1 VDDALLWISASFVFG
16 GISYLA
22 DATPVV
28 YCVFGCIISLY
39 CVIRFTNN
47 LMVVVAY
54 LSLLGI
60 CFYAATQSG
69 VYGKAFAPF
78 ILMEVSAIIYLA
90 AAKLR
95 QAGRLPLYNDT
106 LQITKLCGLVGLY
119 VAGNYFTVR
128 ELSNEMFDLHL
139 TDNQGIPYGWIFWLF
154 TFSIPLLYLAR
165 GIQKKDTLLIRLG
178 LVLVAVIVFTVKY
191 YYHIASIEATMSL
204 AGIIMLGIAY
214 ALSVW
219 LKKPTFGF
227 TSEDLRAE
235 ETQDKLK
242 VESLVVAQT
251 FSPEEA
257 VADVTTFGGGSFGGG
272 GSSGQF

>member
-1 VDDALLWISASFVFG
+1 VDDALLWIAASFVFG
-16 GISYLA
+16 GICYLA
-22 DATPVV
+22 DATPVA
-28 YCVFGCIISLY
+28 YCVLGCIISLY

-47 LMVVVAY
+47 FMVVMAY

-60 CFYAATQSG
+60 FFYTATQSG

-78 ILMEVSAIIYLA
+78 ILMAVSAIVYVL

-95 QAGRLPLYNDT
+95 QTGHHPLYKGT
-106 LQITKLCGLVGLY
+106 LQITRLCSLLGFY
-119 VAGNYFTVR
+119 VAGNYFAVR

-139 TDNQGIPYGWIFWLF
+139 ADNQGIPYGWIFWLF
-154 TFSIPLLYLAR
+154 TFSIPLFYLAR
-165 GIQKKDTLLIRLG
+165 GVQKKDTLLIRVG
-178 LVLVAVIVFTVKY
+178 LLLVAMIVFTVKY
-191 YYHIASIEATMSL
+191 YYHIASIEATMCV

-219 LKKPTFGF
+219 LKKPQFGF
-227 TSEDLRAE
+227 TVQDLRSEDAM
-235 ETQDKLK
+235 DKLE

-251 FSPEEA
+251 FSAEET